1 MQGDSKEVRHAVY
14 FRSGDEHPPQ
24 RNLGKDQRRR
34 ISHYFKWQTHA
45 LLSAVSEE
53 TLEKTL
59 RRIRRSRALMALEE
73 MQKKSLAS
81 GLDKISNV
89 EIEARIR
96 VIRKTRRK

>member
-1 MQGDSKEVRHAVY
+1 MRFISVREMNTRPKEIWERIKEEELVIT
-14 FRSGDEHPPQ
+14 S
-24 RNLGKDQRRR
+24 NGKP
-34 ISHYFKWQTHA
+34 IA

-59 RRIRRSRALMALEE
+59 RMIRRSRALMALEE

-81 GLDKISNV
+81 GLDKMADV

-96 VIRKTRRK
+96 AIRKTRRK